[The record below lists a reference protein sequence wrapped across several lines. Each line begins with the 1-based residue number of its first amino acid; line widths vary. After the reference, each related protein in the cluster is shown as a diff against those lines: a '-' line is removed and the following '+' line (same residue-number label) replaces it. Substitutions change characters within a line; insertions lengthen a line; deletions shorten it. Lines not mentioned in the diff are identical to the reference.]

1 MKRGNR
7 NASHWNYR
15 LRVALVLLTLTALV
29 VLSGCA
35 LRGHSSAS
43 NQPGQQTTSQP
54 TSGLQTGQNNG
65 SNSAAQQV
73 QDADQQVQDAMQ
85 GVDSAQNDAN
95 NANDQAGQE
104 NDLVP

>member
-1 MKRGNR
+1 MRY
-7 NASHWNYR
+7 A
-15 LRVALVLLTLTALV
+15 ATAAPAI
-29 VLSGCA
+29 SRA
-35 LRGHSSAS
+35 ADDR
-43 NQPGQQTTSQP
+43 QQTGGS
-54 TSGLQTGQNNG
+54 QTGQNNG

>member
-1 MKRGNR
+1 
-7 NASHWNYR
+7 
-15 LRVALVLLTLTALV
+15 V

-43 NQPGQQTTSQP
+43 NQPGQQTTGQQIGGSP
-54 TSGLQTGQNNG
+54 TSTGQNNG
-65 SNSAAQQV
+65 SNSASQQV

-85 GVDSAQNDAN
+85 GVDGAQNDAN